1 MVGVFLFRRGSPTG
15 DLAPSLQ
22 QVVEVLPGAMLALD
36 DRGVVR
42 YASGRVTPLLGY
54 SREEVLGQP
63 LARLFGA
70 ASQDPVSQMLAR
82 VHGTRDTDRTELSA
96 RHRTGSDVLLEVS
109 VDWSPT
115 PAPGA
120 FAVFLRDLSEREDL
134 VDALAVRAAEL
145 ARSNRD
151 LEQFAYVASHDLQ
164 EPLRMVGSYTQLL
177 SQRYHGQI
185 DAEADEY
192 LGYAHDG
199 VIRMRELIDDL
210 LAFARVGTKAEPFVR
225 IRADEVVDQALDN
238 HEAAIATQNGH
249 ADHGP
254 LPEILGDRTQL
265 VQLFQN
271 LMGNALKFRGTAAPV
286 VRVEAA
292 RSGGEWIFSV
302 RDNGIGIPPEYQDK
316 IFGMFQ
322 RLHGRGEYPGTGIGL
337 AICKRVVERHGGRIW
352 VESTGKAGEGT
363 RFCFTV
369 PVAETAPTAAAP
381 AAAELVESEASRRAQ
396 TLIEERLRELI

>member
-15 DLAPSLQ
+15 ELTPSLP
-22 QVVEVLPGAMLALD
+22 QVVEVLPGALLALD

-42 YASGRVTPLLGY
+42 YASARVTPLVGY

-63 LARLFGA
+63 LARLFA
-70 ASQDPVSQMLAR
+70 APSQDRVSQMLAR
-82 VHGTRDTDRTELSA
+82 VHGTRTTDRVELSA
-96 RHRTGSDVLLEVS
+96 RHRTGTEVLVEVS

-120 FAVFLRDLSEREDL
+120 FAVFLRDLSERTEL
-134 VDALAVRAAEL
+134 VEALAVRAAEL

-210 LAFARVGTKAEPFVR
+210 LAFARVGTRAEPFVR
-225 IRADEVVDQALDN
+225 IRSEEVVDQALDN
-238 HEAAIATQNGH
+238 LEAAIATQKGH

-271 LMGNALKFRGTAAPV
+271 LMGNALKFRGPADPV
-286 VRVEAA
+286 VRVEAV

-302 RDNGIGIPPEYQDK
+302 RDNGIGIPPEYQEK

-352 VESTGKAGEGT
+352 VESTGRQGEGT
-363 RFCFTV
+363 RFCFTF
-369 PVAETAPTAAAP
+369 PVVGAVSTEAAP
-381 AAAELVESEASRRAQ
+381 AATDPVVSEATRRAQ
-396 TLIEERLRELI
+396 SLIEERLRELI